1 MKRGSNLVTAVAD
14 LLSQSIQTA
23 QKCDKLSLITPRSIA
38 QEKKKRVESFWNH
51 YLIEQ
56 TRV

>member
-23 QKCDKLSLITPRSIA
+23 QKRDKLSLITPRSIA
-38 QEKKKRVESFWNH
+38 QEKNA
-51 YLIEQ
+51 
-56 TRV
+56 